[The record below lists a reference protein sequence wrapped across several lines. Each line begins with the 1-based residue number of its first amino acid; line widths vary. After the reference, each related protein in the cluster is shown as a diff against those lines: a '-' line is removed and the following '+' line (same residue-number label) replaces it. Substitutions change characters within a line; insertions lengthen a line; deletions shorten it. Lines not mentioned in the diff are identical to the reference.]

1 MICNI
6 CPRKCNVDREKTQ
19 GFCGVNEKIKISRA
33 ALHFYEE
40 PCISGK
46 SGSGTVF
53 FSGCNLKCVYCQNK
67 IISSGFG
74 KEISEERLEKIFFEL
89 KEQGANNINLVTPDH
104 FVKKTIPVLRSAKEN
119 GLDLPIV
126 YNTSG
131 YCDENVIK
139 ELKGLVDIYLTD
151 FKYFNNETAKK
162 YSKVSD
168 YTAVAKKALKAMV
181 NNVGAPKYF
190 ENGLLKSG
198 VIVRHLCLPNFLDES
213 KDILDYLYKT
223 YKNDIIISIMNQFT
237 PINIEN
243 YPEINRK
250 LTEKEYQN
258 IVDYANL
265 IGISNAY
272 IQEGDTA
279 KESFIPSFYELKGV

>member
-237 PINIEN
+237 PINLEN